1 MRSIVTERITFYV
14 SGKQFCVIAVSER
27 ERVRKRRRR
36 NSVFLFDVKFGNV
49 CKKISRS
56 YVEERM
62 T

>member
-1 MRSIVTERITFYV
+1 MTERITFYV

-27 ERVRKRRRR
+27 ERERVRKRRGR
-36 NSVFLFDVKFGNV
+36 NPVFLFDVKFGNV